1 MMWRSSHRIAVAA
14 TAPFG
19 SRGYARKGSVRAAAR
34 EAARGSGA
42 AAREAGPAG
51 DRIAAAASAAR
62 SSRTAHGQGRPGQFV
77 FKMQGVGRVVDGD
90 RVLFADVNLA
100 FNAGAKIGILGINGS
115 GKSSFMRIIAGLDEE
130 YDGVAETVGDLSVGY
145 LPQEPALDDDL
156 DVKENVLQDLPE
168 ERRELLMELHALRRE
183 RIAADAPDAESD
195 AELDA
200 EPDAAG
206 ERELALLAQLK
217 ELGMEDVDR
226 RVNQSMEALGCPPWD
241 SPVATLS
248 GGERRRVALCRLL
261 ISQPDILL
269 LDEPTNHLD
278 ASSISWL
285 EHYLHKFPGMVIAVT
300 HDRYFL
306 DNVAGWILEFDRG
319 RLLPFRGNYSEWL
332 EAKAKRLEAEERQHA
347 ALSKK
352 LREEL
357 AWIQASPKAR
367 HSKSRARITRFH
379 ELQDS
384 VESRRAYESGS
395 VIIPPGPRLGDQVIE
410 MRGVSKRFDG
420 RALFENL
427 CFRVPPGGVVGI
439 VGPNGSGKSTVLRM
453 ISGDLTPDAGEVQIG
468 RSVKLGYVLQ
478 GRDALDPDETVYQ
491 AISEGLEELVFPSG
505 QYLTMR
511 NYVSAFH
518 FHGQAQ
524 QRLVSR
530 LSGGERN
537 RAYLARVIKNGY
549 NVLLLDEPTNDLDVE
564 VLRSLETAL
573 DSYPGSAVIVSH
585 DRWFLDRV
593 CTHILAFEP
602 KLGPL
607 FYEGNYQE
615 YIMWRN
621 SVHGDQG
628 ESLAK
633 IRRRKLGF

>member
-1 MMWRSSHRIAVAA
+1 
-14 TAPFG
+14 
-19 SRGYARKGSVRAAAR
+19 
-34 EAARGSGA
+34 
-42 AAREAGPAG
+42 
-51 DRIAAAASAAR
+51 
-62 SSRTAHGQGRPGQFV
+62 
-77 FKMQGVGRVVDGD
+77 
-90 RVLFADVNLA
+90 
-100 FNAGAKIGILGINGS
+100 
-115 GKSSFMRIIAGLDEE
+115 
-130 YDGVAETVGDLSVGY
+130 
-145 LPQEPALDDDL
+145 
-156 DVKENVLQDLPE
+156 
-168 ERRELLMELHALRRE
+168 
-183 RIAADAPDAESD
+183 
-195 AELDA
+195 
-200 EPDAAG
+200 
-206 ERELALLAQLK
+206 
-217 ELGMEDVDR
+217 MEDVDR

-241 SPVATLS
+241 SAVETLS

-278 ASSISWL
+278 ASSIAWL
-285 EHYLHKFPGMVIAVT
+285 EHYLLKFPGMVIAVT

-332 EAKAKRLEAEERQHA
+332 ESKAKRLESEERQHA

-379 ELQDS
+379 ELQDA

-410 MRGVSKRFDG
+410 MRGVSKSFDD
-420 RALFENL
+420 RVLFENL
-427 CFRVPPGGVVGI
+427 SFRVPPGGVVGI
-439 VGPNGSGKSTVLRM
+439 VGPNGTGKSTVLRM
-453 ISGDLTPDAGEVQIG
+453 IAGDLAPDAGTVHIG

-478 GRDALDPDETVYQ
+478 GRDALDPDDTVYE
-491 AISEGLEELVFPSG
+491 AISEGLDELVFPSG

-524 QRLVSR
+524 QRPVSK

-573 DSYPGSAVIVSH
+573 DGYPGSAVIVSH

-602 KLGPL
+602 EFGPL

-621 SVHGDQG
+621 AVHGDPS
-628 ESLAK
+628 ESIAK